1 MDSSL
6 KNECYVE
13 IFLFAA
19 EGGLFTINTD
29 VNSTLRESYDD
40 G

>member
-13 IFLFAA
+13 VFLFAA
-19 EGGLFTINTD
+19 EGGLLPQALMLIPPGGKA
-29 VNSTLRESYDD
+29 V
-40 G
+40 